1 MTTTRAPAPAPA
13 AAVDVRRHIR
23 RMRVAAVGRVDPS
36 SVYCVLLAIVMAA
49 ALFGQPLGVIVWP
62 ADAAGPSV
70 PALVGAG
77 LVLLAFL
84 GVLRRLGPVVVTRAD
99 ATWLLPAPV
108 PRRTLLTPALLLT
121 ALSAT
126 VVGGLVGLAV
136 AGRVAERPA
145 TSTVVVAGVA
155 GGAAVGLLL
164 ALLAVHAQTRPRN
177 GRVVDLAAGTVAAA
191 LVAVA
196 VGEQLTGGYAPPRD
210 VLPSA
215 STMLVVVAAVAFPLA
230 LAAVAGVW
238 WRLNS
243 WPTHRIAEAS
253 ASTGS
258 YADALYAVEPSFLAA
273 QSSRR
278 YWRNRTGIR
287 TSRLLRD
294 RRVPPLTAQDL
305 LQVRRNPGRLPWLVG
320 TALAPAVVADG
331 PVWLLIGVV
340 LVGALAAA
348 SVTAEATHTD
358 ASNPAALRL
367 LGLTFR
373 QVYAQRLVVPTGVAA
388 LWGALALGTVQA
400 TGLLSGPWWA
410 LGLAAGPAAA
420 VAALYRAKISA
431 SSVGNIFIDTP
442 LGAFP
447 SGLLLWLVNGL
458 DVVAVLALPM
468 VIALVTA
475 RAPEQ
480 LSWSSVLVQAAL
492 SVAGCLVLLLRR
504 SSARTVG
511 V

>member
-1 MTTTRAPAPAPA
+1 MTTTHAPAPTPAAPA
-13 AAVDVRRHIR
+13 DVRRRLR

-36 SVYCVLLAIVMAA
+36 SVYCVLLAIVMAVV
-49 ALFGQPLGVIVWP
+49 LFGRPLGVVVWP
-62 ADAAGPSV
+62 ADAAGLSV
-70 PALVGAG
+70 PVLVGAG

-84 GVLRRLGPVVVTRAD
+84 GVLRRLGPVVVSRAD

-136 AGRVAERPA
+136 AGRAAERPV
-145 TSTVVVAGVA
+145 TSAVVVAAVA
-155 GGAAVGLLL
+155 GGATIGLLL
-164 ALLAVHAQTRPRN
+164 ALLAVHAQTRPRS
-177 GRVVDLAAGTVAAA
+177 GRAVDLIAGIAAAA

-196 VGEQLTGGYAPPRD
+196 VHERLTGGYALPGD
-210 VLPSA
+210 VLPPA
-215 STMLVVVAAVAFPLA
+215 SVILVAAGVALPLV
-230 LAAVAGVW
+230 LAAVVSVW
-238 WRLNS
+238 WRLDR
-243 WPTHRIAEAS
+243 WPTHRIAETS
-253 ASTGS
+253 AATGS
-258 YADALYAVEPSFLAA
+258 YADAVFAIEPSFISA

-294 RRVPPLTAQDL
+294 RRVPPLVAQDL
-305 LQVRRNPGRLPWLVG
+305 LQVRRKPGRLLWLVG
-320 TALAPAVVADG
+320 TATAPAVVADG
-331 PVWLLIGVV
+331 PVWLLIGIV

-348 SVTAEATHTD
+348 SVTGEATHSD

-373 QVYAQRLVVPTGVAA
+373 QVYAQRLVVPAGIAA
-388 LWGALALGTVQA
+388 LWGAIALGAAQA
-400 TGLLSGPWWA
+400 TGALSGPWWA

-431 SSVGNIFIDTP
+431 NSLGHIFIDTP
-442 LGAFP
+442 AGAFP
-447 SGLLLWLVNGL
+447 SGLLLWLVNGV
-458 DVVAVLALPM
+458 DVVAVLGLPM
-468 VIALVTA
+468 VIALVTE
-475 RAPEQ
+475 RAPEH
-480 LSWSSVLVQAAL
+480 LSWSSVLVQAML

-504 SSARTVG
+504 KTARIVG

>member
-1 MTTTRAPAPAPA
+1 MTTTHAPAPTPAAPA
-13 AAVDVRRHIR
+13 DVRRHIR

-36 SVYCVLLAIVMAA
+36 SVYCVLLAIVMAVV
-49 ALFGQPLGVIVWP
+49 LFGRPLGVVVWP
-62 ADAAGPSV
+62 ADAAGLSV
-70 PALVGAG
+70 PVLVGAG
-77 LVLLAFL
+77 LVLLAFV
-84 GVLRRLGPVVVTRAD
+84 GVLRRLGPVVVSRAD

-126 VVGGLVGLAV
+126 VVGALVGLAV
-136 AGRVAERPA
+136 TGRAAERPV
-145 TSTVVVAGVA
+145 TSSVVVAGIA
-155 GGAAVGLLL
+155 GGATVGLLL
-164 ALLAVHAQTRPRN
+164 ALLAVHAQTRPTR
-177 GRVVDLAAGTVAAA
+177 GRAVDLTAGAVAAA

-196 VGEQLTGGYAPPRD
+196 VGERLAGGYAPPRD
-210 VLPSA
+210 LLPPA
-215 STMLVVVAAVAFPLA
+215 STMLVAAGVAFPLA
-230 LAAVAGVW
+230 LAAVVSVW
-238 WRLNS
+238 WRLGS

-253 ASTGS
+253 AATGS
-258 YADALYAVEPSFLAA
+258 YADAVYSIEPSFLSE

-278 YWRNRTGIR
+278 YWRSRTGLR

-294 RRVPPLTAQDL
+294 RRVPPLVAQDL
-305 LQVRRNPGRLPWLVG
+305 LQVRRRPGRLPWLVG

-348 SVTAEATHTD
+348 SATSEATHAD

-373 QVYAQRLVVPTGVAA
+373 QVYAQRLVVPAGIAA

-400 TGLLSGPWWA
+400 TDTLSGPWWA
-410 LGLAAGPAAA
+410 LGLVAGPGAA
-420 VAALYRAKISA
+420 VAALYRAKVSA
-431 SSVGNIFIDTP
+431 SSIGHIFIDTP
-442 LGAFP
+442 LGGFP
-447 SGLLLWLVNGL
+447 SGLLLWLVNGV
-458 DVVAVLALPM
+458 DVVAVLALPL
-468 VIALVTA
+468 VIALVTS

-480 LSWSSVLVQAAL
+480 LSWSSVAVQAVL

-504 SSARTVG
+504 KTARIVG